1 MNEKEYTLYLE
12 SKTEFANGNYQKGIN
27 ILENLAKM
35 KNKNAIFDLG
45 IINYNGLYVSKNIE
59 KAVNLLLLSGDLG
72 FKEAYFQLGKIYYE
86 EYKNLLEAER
96 FFLKCNDGKSKFY
109 VGLINYKYLSK
120 EKAVSYFYYASK
132 CHYHLSEYY
141 LAKCYIDGE
150 GTKKNINKGSFYLN
164 LALENNIEDIFN
176 LKDKLIRYKCI
187 NY

>member
-12 SKTEFANGNYQKGIN
+12 SKSEFANGNYQKGIQ
-27 ILENLAKM
+27 ILEDLAK
-35 KNKNAIFDLG
+35 KRNKNAIYDLG
-45 IINYNGLYVSKNIE
+45 MISFKGLYGMKNLK

-72 FKEAYFQLGKIYYE
+72 FKEAYFQLGKLYYE
-86 EYKNLLEAER
+86 EYKNIEEAER

-109 VGLINYKYLSK
+109 IGLLNYHHLSK

-150 GTKKNINKGSFYLN
+150 GTKVNMKKGSLYLS

-176 LKDKLIRYKCI
+176 LKDKLNRYKCI